1 MADDQKSN
9 NHLSSPTGGEGAVHY
24 HDYLQLDKI
33 LNAQFPESDK
43 CHASAHDEMLFII
56 IHQAY
61 ELWFKQLHYEVDSLH
76 AIMRK
81 PSLND
86 NSPELQ
92 TVVHRLNR
100 MGVILRVLVHQIDIL
115 ETMTPMDFLD
125 FRDMLRPAS
134 GFQSWQFK
142 LLEAKLGLKFE
153 YRHGKEYYT
162 SQLRQEHIDIIKKA
176 ENEHSF
182 LQQVNDWLERMPTA
196 PPPPRGAAEAQGQ
209 LEQDADNL
217 SEDDVYE
224 YHTADPAAYALLKQF
239 VKEKRSRPTEAED
252 ALWQQLREKLWES
265 CKFTRQHI
273 IGHYIADFV
282 CLPEKLV
289 IEVDGLMHQLP
300 ENKTTDEERISWL
313 ESKGFRVLRF
323 NHTEVLQHPGQVLHK
338 IYQALKKPH
347 AGSGTNIREAGAVAN
362 PPLVGWEGYDFWTA
376 YKEAYSNSLA
386 EAEKNNL
393 AAFDEVF
400 FRQRESHYTFSAKA
414 NRAALFIML
423 YRGYPLL
430 QLPFQLL
437 NNLLDIDEQLSTWR
451 HRHMNMV
458 HRMIGT
464 RIGTGGSSGKDY
476 LKSAADKHY
485 IFKEIAQL
493 TSFLIERRKL
503 PQLPKEIEASL
514 GFQTGF

>member
-1 MADDQKSN
+1 MD
-9 NHLSSPTGGEGAVHY
+9 VHY

-33 LNAQFPESDK
+33 LNAQEPESAK
-43 CHASAHDEMLFII
+43 TEISAHDEMLFII
-56 IHQAY
+56 IHQTY
-61 ELWFKQLHYEVDSLH
+61 ELWFKQLHHEADSLID
-76 AIMRK
+76 IMRK

-100 MGVILRVLVHQIDIL
+100 MAVILRVLVHQIDIL

-162 SQLRQEHIDIIKKA
+162 AQLRQEHIDLIKKA
-176 ENEHSF
+176 ETNQSF
-182 LQQVNDWLERMPTA
+182 LELVNEWLERMPFF
-196 PPPPRGAAEAQGQ
+196 
-209 LEQDADNL
+209 
-217 SEDDVYE
+217 DDR
-224 YHTADPAAYALLKQF
+224 Q
-239 VKEKRSRPTEAED
+239 
-252 ALWQQLREKLWES
+252 LWQK
-265 CKFTRQHI
+265 T
-273 IGHYIADFV
+273 
-282 CLPEKLV
+282 PE
-289 IEVDGLMHQLP
+289 
-300 ENKTTDEERISWL
+300 TTSE
-313 ESKGFRVLRF
+313 
-323 NHTEVLQHPGQVLHK
+323 HP
-338 IYQALKKPH
+338 
-347 AGSGTNIREAGAVAN
+347 
-362 PPLVGWEGYDFWTA
+362 FWA
-376 YKEAYSNSLA
+376 EYKACYSRSLA

-400 FRQRESHYTFSAKA
+400 FQKRESHYTFSSGA

-437 NNLLDIDEQLSTWR
+437 NSLLEIDEQLSTWR

-476 LKSAADKHY
+476 LKAAADKHY

-493 TSFLIERRKL
+493 TSFLIERRRL
-503 PQLPKEIEASL
+503 PQLPKEVERKL
-514 GFQTGF
+514 GFAAVE